1 MPRPTLFI
9 VDSDKAATELL
20 IAAFNNDFVITQF
33 TSAENA
39 LPIIVQE
46 SPDVV
51 IFEYLLPG
59 MTGIEFFEKIQGKES
74 LLIMISSLDDGSM
87 VLQFIQKG
95 VRNYIMKDE
104 TLADSVKEV
113 LNDEL

>member
-1 MPRPTLFI
+1 MARPTLFI
-9 VDSDKAATELL
+9 VDCDKAANDLL
-20 IAAFNNDFVITQF
+20 IEAFSNDFVITQF

-39 LPIIVQE
+39 LPIIAQQ
-46 SPDVV
+46 SPSVI

-59 MTGIEFFEKIQGKES
+59 MTGIELFEKIQEKKS

-104 TLADSVKEV
+104 TLVDSVREV